1 LFLSLGI
8 YGGSV
13 TVATQEAL
21 VPLVRI
27 SLIKGKSPAH
37 VRSIADGVHKALV
50 EIYDVPVNDRFQ
62 LIQQLER
69 DDLIYNADYLDIHR
83 TDDIVLIN
91 VIASRTRDTA
101 TKQAFYKALAS
112 NLSENPGL
120 RPEDILIVLSPN
132 DRDDWSFG
140 KGLASYVKDSEQ
152 ADGARA

>member
-1 LFLSLGI
+1 M
-8 YGGSV
+8 
-13 TVATQEAL
+13 
-21 VPLVRI
+21 PLVRI

-50 EIYDVPVNDRFQ
+50 ETYDVPVNDRFQ

-101 TKQAFYKALAS
+101 TKQAFYKALA
-112 NLSENPGL
+112 
-120 RPEDILIVLSPN
+120 RSPS
-132 DRDDWSFG
+132 D
-140 KGLASYVKDSEQ
+140 
-152 ADGARA
+152 